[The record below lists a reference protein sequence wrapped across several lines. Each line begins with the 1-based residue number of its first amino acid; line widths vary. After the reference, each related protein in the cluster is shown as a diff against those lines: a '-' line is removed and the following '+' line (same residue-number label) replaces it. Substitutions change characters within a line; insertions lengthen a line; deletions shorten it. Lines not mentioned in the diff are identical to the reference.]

1 MKRANLRRRWS
12 TILKT
17 GWSWGCV
24 SAIDSLGRT
33 IWIADAHRDG
43 KRFVVRADEK
53 VAAFL
58 ELEGAICAAANC
70 LDKLARF
77 FRNLPDMKTSIP
89 PGLITFAL
97 VCLALVQNTQA
108 VSPPPDGGYP
118 GGNTTEGQNALRSTT
133 TGGFNAAVGYFSLFT
148 NTTGSFN
155 TAVGAGALDL
165 NTGDN
170 NTATGAAALLLNS
183 TGANNTAT
191 GVGALV
197 HNGTG
202 SHNTANGAFALF
214 ANTMGSFN
222 TATGDNALFSNTIG
236 TENTAYGTSA
246 IGANTEGSFN
256 TAIGVGALNMNTTG
270 ASNTALGNGAGL
282 SITGD
287 GNVCIGALVIGAAG
301 LNDTTWIRN
310 INTTSQGFVANTN
323 NYVTVRMTDGRLGF
337 SAIVSSRRYKEDIK
351 PMDKA
356 SEALLALKPVTFR
369 LKGELDPNHR
379 PQWGLIAGEVEKV
392 NPDLVDRNNKGEVES
407 VRYDMVN
414 AMLLNEFLKEHRK
427 VKKLEST
434 VVQQQKKI
442 EALIVG
448 LQKVSAQIKV
458 SKPAPRVVNNNQ

>member
-1 MKRANLRRRWS
+1 MKA
-12 TILKT
+12 
-17 GWSWGCV
+17 
-24 SAIDSLGRT
+24 
-33 IWIADAHRDG
+33 
-43 KRFVVRADEK
+43 
-53 VAAFL
+53 
-58 ELEGAICAAANC
+58 
-70 LDKLARF
+70 
-77 FRNLPDMKTSIP
+77 SIP
-89 PGLITFAL
+89 PVLITFAL
-97 VCLALVQNTQA
+97 LCFALVQNTQA

-118 GGNTTEGQNALRSTT
+118 GGNTAEGQNALQSTT
-133 TGGFNAAVGYFSLFT
+133 TGGYNAAVGYFSLFA

-155 TAVGAGALDL
+155 TAVGAAALDL

-170 NTATGAAALLLNS
+170 NTATGAAALLFNT

-222 TATGDNALFSNTIG
+222 TAVGDNALFSNTIG
-236 TENTAYGTSA
+236 TENTAHGTFALS
-246 IGANTEGSFN
+246 ANTEGSFN
-256 TAIGVGALNMNTTG
+256 TAIGLGALNMNTTG

-310 INTTSQGFVANTN
+310 INTTSQGFISGTN
-323 NYVTVRMTDGRLGF
+323 NYVTVRMSDGRLGF
-337 SAIVSSRRYKEDIK
+337 SSAGFTAAVSSRRYKEDIK

-369 LKGELDPNHR
+369 LKGELDPSHR
-379 PQWGLIAGEVEKV
+379 PQWGLIAEEVEKV

-427 VKKLEST
+427 VEEQQAMIGRLETTAAKQVATITELKST
-434 VVQQQKKI
+434 VAQQQK
-442 EALIVG
+442 G
-448 LQKVSAQIKV
+448 LQTVTARLDEQAAQIQKVSAQLEA
-458 SKPAPRVVNNNQ
+458 SEPAGQVVNNP